1 LFSSCTGNPLPPGYL
16 GGGGRR
22 ADLLMNDRW
31 GNTPQPEEGLQT
43 DSAIAAGPANAF
55 SRPGMNRRAAARA
68 AVLDTSQVRSHA
80 GGHSS
85 HPHGVTKKEPLM
97 TRDSL
102 AVVTRD
108 HAYHVI
114 SEDYSYKTEA
124 YYTILEHELAG
135 EDIRPSSRSVLD
147 AFVVPICLER
157 AKLAGVP
164 VMEWGISQAY
174 VPLPAI
180 LYGLNYFATASD
192 FFVVQDNE
200 QAKDVVKHITNKGKY
215 PFCYQKLGD
224 GATIHTCTAV
234 FGQTT
239 GSCAAIGGYAAM
251 IYDLFHIPLVSMVF
265 VRTEK
270 EFALSSLAPTR
281 YTHLTHKERSLL
293 AAYRKGQEF
302 L

>member
-1 LFSSCTGNPLPPGYL
+1 
-16 GGGGRR
+16 
-22 ADLLMNDRW
+22 MNDRW
-31 GNTPQPEEGLQT
+31 GSTPQPDEELQT

-55 SRPGMNRRAAARA
+55 ARPGMNRRAAARTGVIDA
-68 AVLDTSQVRSHA
+68 PRVKSPAERHASHA
-80 GGHSS
+80 RT
-85 HPHGVTKKEPLM
+85 VTRREPAM
-97 TRDSL
+97 VRDSL
-102 AVVTRD
+102 AVVEWD

-114 SEDYSYKTEA
+114 AEDYSYKTEA

-147 AFVVPICLER
+147 AFVVPVCLER
-157 AKLAGVP
+157 AKLAGIP

-251 IYDLFHIPLVSMVF
+251 IYALFGIPLVSMVF
-265 VRTEK
+265 LKTGK

-293 AAYRKGQEF
+293 AAYQKGQEF

>member
-1 LFSSCTGNPLPPGYL
+1 
-16 GGGGRR
+16 
-22 ADLLMNDRW
+22 MNDRW
-31 GNTPQPEEGLQT
+31 SEPREHGDEIQT
-43 DSAIAAGPANAF
+43 ESTVASGPANPLA
-55 SRPGMNRRAAARA
+55 RPGMNRRATAREKLLSQIHARA
-68 AVLDTSQVRSHA
+68 EAGVPHA
-80 GGHSS
+80 
-85 HPHGVTKKEPLM
+85 HPVSKKEPAM

-102 AVVTRD
+102 AVVKRN

-114 SEDYSYKTEA
+114 AEDYSYKTEA
-124 YYTILEHELAG
+124 YYTILERELSG
-135 EDIRPSSRSVLD
+135 ENIHPSSRNVLD

-157 AKLAGVP
+157 AKLTGIP

-215 PFCYQKLGD
+215 PFCYQKLDD

-234 FGQTT
+234 FGRTV
-239 GSCAAIGGYAAM
+239 GSCTAIEGYAEK
-251 IYDLFHIPLVSMVF
+251 IYNLFSIPLVSMVF
-265 VRTEK
+265 VKTGSGVV
-270 EFALSSLAPTR
+270 LSSLAPTR
-281 YTHLTHKERSLL
+281 YTHLTEKERALL
-293 AAYRKGQEF
+293 AAYRDEQEF

>member
-1 LFSSCTGNPLPPGYL
+1 
-16 GGGGRR
+16 
-22 ADLLMNDRW
+22 MNDRW
-31 GNTPQPEEGLQT
+31 GDTPQPEDELQT
-43 DSAIAAGPANAF
+43 DSTVASGQGNPF
-55 SRPGMNRRAAARA
+55 SRPGISRRAAVRAALLDRTPARA
-68 AVLDTSQVRSHA
+68 GSSHA
-80 GGHSS
+80 AHA
-85 HPHGVTKKEPLM
+85 HLVPIKEPVM

-114 SEDYSYKTEA
+114 AEDYSYKTEA

-135 EDIRPSSRSVLD
+135 EDIHPSSRAVLD
-147 AFVVPICLER
+147 AFVVPVCLER
-157 AKLAGVP
+157 AKLAGIP
-164 VMEWGISQAY
+164 VVEWGISQAY

-200 QAKDVVKHITNKGKY
+200 QAKDVIKHITNKGKY

-234 FGQTT
+234 FGRTT
-239 GSCAAIGGYAAM
+239 GSCAAIAGYAAM
-251 IYDLFHIPLVSMVF
+251 IYELFSIPLVSMVF
-265 VRTEK
+265 VKTEK

-281 YTHLTHKERSLL
+281 YTHLTEKERALL
-293 AAYRKGQEF
+293 TAYRDEQEF